1 MRIMHLTTVA
11 FVVGAL
17 AASAHAQESPRASTE
32 IRARSGSPRRVRMDA
47 ELDQE
52 HRAALGLGT
61 STSGTLRDTLGLLV
75 TSITRNSPAE
85 KAGLEEGNRLAAIN
99 GVSLRANA
107 ADVED
112 HDMSSAL
119 TRRLIRELGKAKPG
133 DEVELRV
140 YRDGRVQNM
149 KIKTADSDSLFRRTE
164 TGWFTQSDRAD
175 RPTLG
180 LGIGSSGS
188 RRDTLGVLV
197 MSVLD
202 SSPAARAALEEGNR
216 IAAINGVNLRVT
228 AEDAG
233 DRYLGEAKAQ
243 RLQREVSQL
252 KPGENVTLK
261 VYSQGRF
268 RDVTMKVARAA
279 DLPRGQGMFFS
290 GDGMNGM
297 MPPMPPMPARP
308 SMRAM
313 TPMPPMEVDRVDL
326 GPEFRRGMNELR
338 VQLRELRPQLDEIG
352 PRVQREL
359 DAIRPELER
368 IEPRIRM
375 ELENV
380 RPQIEHLRMEL
391 PELMDRVRS
400 LPRIRM
406 NVIV

>member
-1 MRIMHLTTVA
+1 
-11 FVVGAL
+11 
-17 AASAHAQESPRASTE
+17 
-32 IRARSGSPRRVRMDA
+32 
-47 ELDQE
+47 
-52 HRAALGLGT
+52 
-61 STSGTLRDTLGLLV
+61 
-75 TSITRNSPAE
+75 
-85 KAGLEEGNRLAAIN
+85 
-99 GVSLRANA
+99 
-107 ADVED
+107 
-112 HDMSSAL
+112 
-119 TRRLIRELGKAKPG
+119 
-133 DEVELRV
+133 
-140 YRDGRVQNM
+140 
-149 KIKTADSDSLFRRTE
+149 
-164 TGWFTQSDRAD
+164 
-175 RPTLG
+175 
-180 LGIGSSGS
+180 
-188 RRDTLGVLV
+188 

-252 KPGENVTLK
+252 KPGENDTLK